1 MLVAEVIIRKSNSST
16 MGTHMLIKTLHRE
29 MGALRD
35 DVRTMKRFLLS
46 PLRDVEGEY
55 RESFVKKMLA
65 RSQRRGPA
73 HRFTGR
79 EAFLRHVRSKI

>member
-1 MLVAEVIIRKSNSST
+1 
-16 MGTHMLIKTLHRE
+16 MGTQMLIKKLHRE

>member
-1 MLVAEVIIRKSNSST
+1 
-16 MGTHMLIKTLHRE
+16 MGTQLLIKKLHRE

-46 PLRDVEGEY
+46 PLSDAEGEY

-65 RSQRRGPA
+65 RSQRRGPF
-73 HRFTGR
+73 HRFTNR
-79 EAFLRHVRSKI
+79 EAFLKHVRSKV